1 MLRDS
6 VVMRTWAAEV
16 LLMLSDGPKRF
27 NPMLHGIRGISDRV
41 LSERLRELEDA
52 GLVDRQVIAGP
63 PVKVLYG
70 LTVAGRHYIEPLDQ
84 LAAVDAQTSKE
95 VAISRAS

>member
-27 NPMLHGIRGISDRV
+27 NPMLHGIEGISDRI

-63 PVKVLYG
+63 PIKVIYG
-70 LTVAGRHYIEPLDQ
+70 LTVVGRRYVEPLEQ
-84 LAAVDAQTSKE
+84 LAAVDAAMGDEIAQ
-95 VAISRAS
+95 AI